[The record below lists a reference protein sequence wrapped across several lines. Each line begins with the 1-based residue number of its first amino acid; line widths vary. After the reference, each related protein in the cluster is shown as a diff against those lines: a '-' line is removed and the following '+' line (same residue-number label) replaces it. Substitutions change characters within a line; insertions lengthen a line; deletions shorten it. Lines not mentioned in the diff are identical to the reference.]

1 MKIYKVNLNEA
12 TNEQLSTK
20 YVIFFRYDRGEDY
33 AVYYVG
39 DSLIDSKREFKKQ
52 VCKWFSIGPDDV
64 SQLWFVKF
72 KNLTQD
78 LVDGLMSSD
87 DKVSE
92 KTIRY
97 ICNPDNGFDSW
108 YNDRN
113 HSKYFDKD
121 ICEVDGPEGFDYLA
135 DLIEDG
141 TIPVQLDDEEADPY
155 DYLYELDSEEI
166 ERLLQKYYKP
176 VWNR

>member
-1 MKIYKVNLNEA
+1 MKVYKLNEA
-12 TNEQLSTK
+12 TNEQLFTK

-39 DSLIDSKREFKKQ
+39 DSLVDSKREFKKQ

-78 LVDGLMSSD
+78 LVDGLMSND

-97 ICNPDNGFDSW
+97 ICNPENNGFDSW

-113 HSKYFDKD
+113 NSKYFDKD
-121 ICEVDGPEGFDYLA
+121 ICEADGPEGFDYLA

-141 TIPVQLDDEEADPY
+141 TIPVQSDDEEMDPY

-176 VWNR
+176 VWNK